1 MSGPATTDRP
11 VRRPLIAMT
20 CHFNEASW
28 GGWTAEAVITHA
40 WYAHAVRRAGGRVV
54 FVPPDPDGD
63 DIVDRVD
70 AVVITGGA
78 DLDPAHYGQDPHPTV
93 STPDPER
100 DLAEFRLLRHARE
113 LDMPVLGV
121 CRGLQVMAV
130 GLGGSL
136 VQHLP
141 EATELVH
148 VERDG
153 YFVYHLATIQ
163 EESLAARILG
173 GGTIMVNSSHHQAV
187 ADPGPLVVTGRAEDG
202 TIEVCEDPARTFCLG
217 VQWHPEHP
225 DQASGPLL
233 FAALVDAASA
243 YRRRRGGSGR
253 D

>member
-1 MSGPATTDRP
+1 MSESGVTGRP

-40 WYAHAVRRAGGRVV
+40 WYAHVVRQAGGRVV

-63 DIVDRVD
+63 DIADRVD

-93 STPDPER
+93 SAQDPER
-100 DLAEFRLLRHARE
+100 DVAEFALLRHARE
-113 LDMPVLGV
+113 LNMPVLGV

-141 EATELVH
+141 EATDLVH
-148 VERDG
+148 VERNG
-153 YFVYHLATIQ
+153 YFVQHRATIHSG
-163 EESLAARILG
+163 SLAARILG
-173 GGTIMVNSSHHQAV
+173 SGTLVVNSSHHQAI
-187 ADPGPLVVTGRAEDG
+187 ADPGPLVVSGHAEDG
-202 TIEVCEDPARTFCLG
+202 TIEVCEDPTRAFCLG

-225 DQASGPLL
+225 EQATGPLL
-233 FAALVDAASA
+233 FGALVDAAAA
-243 YRRRRGGSGR
+243 YRRGRG
-253 D
+253 